1 MQTLEYSKRIE
12 TTLDPIHKNKILVS
26 MLIFALISL
35 ASDNL
40 DFLNDYL
47 IQFLLKRNKN
57 NGYSSSKKPQYPN
70 LNRIVVS
77 KNPS

>member
-1 MQTLEYSKRIE
+1 MKRKWYVKVWGLSMQTLEYSKRIE

-47 IQFLLKRNKN
+47 IQFLFKTK
-57 NGYSSSKKPQYPN
+57 
-70 LNRIVVS
+70 
-77 KNPS
+77 